1 MNETEIL
8 DFKQHIRKYLLVF
21 VGLGILTV
29 VTVAISY
36 LDLSTGFAIA
46 LAMVVATI
54 KAVLVAGSFMHLAS
68 EERVIHW
75 LLLLSAA
82 FLLFLFVLP
91 LVTEISNG
99 PVWPL

>member
-1 MNETEIL
+1 MNETEIQ
-8 DFKQHIRKYLLVF
+8 DFKQHIRRYLLVF
-21 VGLGILTV
+21 VALGVLTV

-54 KAVLVAGSFMHLAS
+54 KAAMVAGSFMHLAS
-68 EERVIHW
+68 EEKVIHW

>member
-1 MNETEIL
+1 MNETEIQE
-8 DFKQHIRKYLLVF
+8 FKQHIRRYLLVF
-21 VGLGILTV
+21 VALGVLTV

-54 KAVLVAGSFMHLAS
+54 KAAMVAGSFMHLAS
-68 EERVIHW
+68 EEKVIHW

>member
-1 MNETEIL
+1 MNETEIQE
-8 DFKQHIRKYLLVF
+8 FKQHIRRYLLVF
-21 VGLGILTV
+21 VALGVLTV

-36 LDLSTGFAIA
+36 LHLPTGFAIA

-54 KAVLVAGSFMHLAS
+54 KAAMVAGSFMHLAS
-68 EERVIHW
+68 EEKVIHW